1 MAAGGKNTW
10 AVYKTLQRPH
20 RERLTSSWS
29 GRSSDIAGAPQV
41 RHFIMHMRRAGQ
53 RSMPPLN
60 CSVIRKAEYSVLRH
74 GARRTKGA
82 VSFAT
87 ESEHVVPTVSSR
99 PSRAFCQSSGSARS
113 SEVVSAAAEWALA
126 KRFVSRRA
134 AVSQLEAQ
142 VALSGPGHKTQ
153 RGLAAHRAVGVL
165 SSHGGSRIT
174 SSWSGPSCVI
184 ASAQQAR
191 HFILHLLRAA
201 GRGVRPLN
209 CGVDMTFVVNE
220 VTVFF

>member
-1 MAAGGKNTW
+1 
-10 AVYKTLQRPH
+10 
-20 RERLTSSWS
+20 
-29 GRSSDIAGAPQV
+29 
-41 RHFIMHMRRAGQ
+41 MRG
-53 RSMPPLN
+53 
-60 CSVIRKAEYSVLRH
+60 VIRKAEYSVLRH

-191 HFILHLLRAA
+191 HFILHLLRA
-201 GRGVRPLN
+201 GRAQRAAAQLHVRRH
-209 CGVDMTFVVNE
+209 D
-220 VTVFF
+220 